1 MGYRIQYGKTITKE
15 LLSEPKKGIHTSVK
29 RTILLIV
36 CCIVIFAISK
46 NKDAIADFLLPGNGQ
61 TTKAAVC
68 AFAEDLQNGE
78 HLKEAF
84 TAFCQ
89 EIVNNANLQD

>member
-1 MGYRIQYGKTITKE
+1 MGYQIQYGETITKE
-15 LLSEPKKGIHTSVK
+15 LLSEPKKGVHTSVK

-36 CCIVIFAISK
+36 CCIIIFAISN
-46 NKDAIADFLLPGNGQ
+46 NKDVIADSLLPGNER

-68 AFAEDLQNGE
+68 TFAEDLQNGVD
-78 HLKEAF
+78 LKEAF

-89 EIVNNANLQD
+89 EVVNNANLQD